1 MSYLRRVMTGWGIG
15 MPDTGVAV
23 EVVVSLQARGF
34 EDDPGAGHLATGVLG
49 DPSVVLAPSPTD
61 ALLAA
66 AGSFEALVIPL
77 PLEANLQIE
86 RIDAWCMEVLRVEG
100 SAALAA
106 AAVIKLARP
115 SRHPTAMAPFQGGK
129 LAAALEGNGGDLWAA
144 LEGLGIVREGLRDGP
159 GPEVFGPLPEIERA
173 QRRPHVRE
181 HLLRAHGDVGF
192 NICRWFCICDPG
204 PSGPSEAG
212 SPLRRFR
219 RPRRTQ
225 GA

>member
-1 MSYLRRVMTGWGIG
+1 

-34 EDDPGAGHLATGVLG
+34 EDDPGAGHLAAGVLG
-49 DPSVVLAPSPTD
+49 DPGVVLVPSPTD

-66 AGSFEALVIPL
+66 AGAFEALVIPL

-86 RIDAWCMEVLRVEG
+86 RIDAWCMEVMLVDG
-100 SAALAA
+100 AAGLA

-115 SRHPTAMAPFQGGK
+115 SRHPSAMAPFQGPK
-129 LAAALEGNGGDLWAA
+129 LAAALDGNGGDLWAA

-159 GPEVFGPLPEIERA
+159 GADVFGRLPEIERA

-181 HLLRAHGDVGF
+181 HVLRAHGDIGF

-204 PSGPSEAG
+204 PPGPSETG
-212 SPLRRFR
+212 SPVRRFL
-219 RPRRTQ
+219 RPRR
-225 GA
+225 ARDA